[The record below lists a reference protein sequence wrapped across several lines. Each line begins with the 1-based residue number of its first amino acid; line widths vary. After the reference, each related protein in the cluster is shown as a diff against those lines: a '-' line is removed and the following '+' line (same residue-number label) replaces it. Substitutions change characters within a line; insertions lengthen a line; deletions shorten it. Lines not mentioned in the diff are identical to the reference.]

1 MKPVLWQWVTAESLD
16 PTTLILSESTKS
28 NIELSVHLLV
38 YNSDDILVLNTSSCY
53 ILLPMHHLYMIRQT
67 LLLATTV
74 VAEPFN
80 RVRGK
85 MLDVRE

>member
-1 MKPVLWQWVTAESLD
+1 MTAESRD

-28 NIELSVHLLV
+28 NIKYQVSIELSVHLLV
-38 YNSDDILVLNTSSCY
+38 YNSDDILVLHTTSCY